1 MPELPGQS
9 INIFFPFRS
18 PQTHFPVLLPSEV
31 ERAAAL
37 LRSIGL
43 NRQIKRVET
52 TEDKIVY
59 AGVTH
64 DAFV

>member
-1 MPELPGQS
+1 MS
-9 INIFFPFRS
+9 
-18 PQTHFPVLLPSEV
+18 LLSEV
-31 ERAAAL
+31 ERAATL

-52 TEDKIVY
+52 TEDSIVY
-59 AGVTH
+59 ASASH